1 MSRVEATLR
10 AARAAVLIGVC
21 CAAVCAVPVCPAAAE
36 ENTSSRWDQLRPL
49 MFQDRP
55 IAVEGQDIVQLY
67 IPRQAEDAAV
77 VPVLIRTR
85 FDQTPRRWVRNLY
98 LVIDNNPSPVS
109 AAFHFT
115 PDSGRAD
122 IETRVRVE
130 SHSPVRAIAEL
141 DDGALYMSEK
151 SIFASGGCSSPA
163 NKDAGAQ
170 ANVGKMKFRLDD
182 ESVDFDRPVL
192 AQVMIQHP
200 NWSGLAA
207 NGPTAQFIK
216 QMTVTWRERAVL
228 SAEMD
233 FSISENPNFRFY
245 FMPKEQGELKVDMV
259 DSAELHY
266 TTALRINGAGRPEI
280 PGSASAR

>member
-1 MSRVEATLR
+1 MNGVEAIAR
-10 AARAAVLIGVC
+10 AARAAAFIGLC
-21 CAAVCAVPVCPAAAE
+21 CGAVFAMPTQRVSAE
-36 ENTSSRWDQLRPL
+36 ENRPSRWDELRPL
-49 MFQDRP
+49 LFRDRP
-55 IAVEGQDIVQLY
+55 ISVDGQDVVQLY

-85 FDQTPRRWVRNLY
+85 FDQSPRRWVRNLY
-98 LVIDNNPSPVS
+98 LVIDNNPSPIS

-141 DDGALYMSEK
+141 DDGALYMSEQ

-182 ESVDFDRPVL
+182 ESVDFERPAL

-200 NWSGLAA
+200 NWSGLVA

-216 QMTVTWRERAVL
+216 QMTVTWRDRPVL

-266 TTALRINGAGRPEI
+266 TTALKINGAGRTEI
-280 PGSASAR
+280 PASASAR